1 MLDEFT
7 IACPW
12 CGEPFVALVDTSIDN
27 QTYVEDCQICC
38 QPVLFE
44 VRLDTIS
51 GEVTLQTRREN
62 D

>member
-7 IACPW
+7 IDCPW
-12 CGEPFVALVDTSIDN
+12 CGEQFVTLVDTSIDN

-38 QPVLFE
+38 QPIVF
-44 VRLDTIS
+44 VVSLDTIS
-51 GEVTLQTRREN
+51 GQTTLQTRREN

>member
-7 IACPW
+7 IDCPW
-12 CGEPFVALVDTSIDN
+12 CGEQFVSLVDTSLGN

-38 QPVLFE
+38 QPILFTLS
-44 VRLDTIS
+44 LDTIS
-51 GEVTLQTRREN
+51 GQVTLHTRREN